1 MRDRITVERLPMTSA
16 RWVDSPP
23 KTPVAFRVGVTGHRP
38 NRLREA
44 QPEQLAGVVRGIL
57 AHVREAVQ
65 AFQALPEK
73 PAAYLTEPPLL
84 RVASSLAEGADRLVA
99 TQALD
104 LGFSLCCPMPFAQ
117 AEYERDF
124 AAPAAL
130 ESGSLERFHT
140 LLERARSGAGLT
152 TFELDGN
159 RSDEG
164 AAYGAAGRVLINQS
178 DLLIVLWDGREAQG
192 EGGTVQTL
200 QEAIHYQV
208 PVLWVDAVAPH
219 PWQLLRVEADLPEPA
234 ATGRNVPRP
243 PTAADWRRLGE
254 VVHEV
259 LEWPPADAGAD
270 EDTAG
275 DLRKEYFRE
284 RKPRWNPAPFWKVFR
299 NLAGDGRLLLPPIS
313 VPDFEAGSHEE
324 WPTHDERP
332 GAVPDDAT
340 ETASEWANGRLR
352 SHFAWADRLADYY
365 ADKYRSSFVL
375 SYPFAA
381 LAVILALLPMAVEPV
396 WPSAAFEI
404 VCIVAELA
412 TLGSIL
418 GLVFVGRWLRWHDR
432 WMEYRVLAEV
442 IRQLRVLIP
451 LGGGR
456 PFIRMPGHLENY
468 GEPSRTWMFAHMR
481 ALGRATGLPS
491 VRVDAAYVA
500 HCLQHLRQIVSGQ
513 RRFHENNERRSER
526 IEHTLHVTAFTLL
539 ALTVVA
545 ILMHLL
551 AHLHVP
557 GFGWLQR
564 PVISRWLTLIAA
576 GFPALG
582 AALAGINNQGEFSR
596 VAKRS
601 RAMAERMERIE
612 NEIAAFE
619 ARAAE
624 NPATVR
630 LAQIT
635 PLALH
640 VVQLMVDENLEWRVV
655 FTDRPPALP
664 G

>member
-1 MRDRITVERLPMTSA
+1 MTSA
-16 RWVDSPP
+16 RPAASPP
-23 KTPVAFRVGVTGHRP
+23 RTPVAFRVGVTGHRP
-38 NRLREA
+38 NRLGEA
-44 QPEQLAGVVRGIL
+44 QAERLATVVRGIL
-57 AHVREAVQ
+57 ERVRAAAL
-65 AFQALPEK
+65 AFQARPDK
-73 PAAYLTEPPLL
+73 PAAYLPKPPLL
-84 RVASSLAEGADRLVA
+84 RVTSSLAEGADRLVA

-104 LGFSLCCPMPFAQ
+104 LEFALCCPMPFAQ

-124 AAPAAL
+124 APPHAL
-130 ESGSLERFHT
+130 EPASLETFRA
-140 LLERARSGAGLT
+140 LLERARAGPGLT
-152 TFELDGN
+152 TFELDGS
-159 RSDEG
+159 RSDPG
-164 AAYGAAGRVLINQS
+164 VAYRSASRIVINQS
-178 DLLIVLWDGREAQG
+178 DLLVVLWDGREAQG
-192 EGGTVQTL
+192 EGGTVQAL
-200 QEAIHYQV
+200 QEAAHYQV
-208 PVLWVDAVAPH
+208 PVLWIDAVAPH
-219 PWQLLRVEADLPEPA
+219 SWQLLRTEADFPA
-234 ATGRNVPRP
+234 SDATGRCVPRP
-243 PTAADWRRLGE
+243 PAEAGWQQLGE
-254 VVHEV
+254 TVADV
-259 LEWPPADAGAD
+259 LDWPPADAAPD
-270 EDTAG
+270 EGGAG
-275 DLRKEYFRE
+275 DLREVYFRE
-284 RKPRWNPAPFWKVFR
+284 RKPRWNPAPFWKIFR
-299 NLAGDGRLLLPPIS
+299 NLAGDGRLRLPRLA
-313 VPDFEAGSHEE
+313 VPEFDAAARDE
-324 WPTHDERP
+324 WPARDEAS
-332 GAVPDDAT
+332 GAATADAV
-340 ETASEWANGRLR
+340 ESAAGWANHRLR

-375 SYPFAA
+375 SYPLAA
-381 LAVILALLPMAVEPV
+381 LAVILALLPMAVGPV

-404 VCIVAELA
+404 ACIVAELA
-412 TLGSIL
+412 TLGAII

-500 HCLQHLRQIVSGQ
+500 RSLQLLRQIVGGQ
-513 RRFHENNERRSER
+513 RGFHEINERRSGR

-539 ALTVVA
+539 AVTIVA
-545 ILMHLL
+545 ILLHLL
-551 AHLHVP
+551 PYLHLP
-557 GFGWLQR
+557 GFDLLHE
-564 PVISRWLTLIAA
+564 PVVSRLLTLVAA

-601 RAMAERMERIE
+601 HAMAERMERIE
-612 NEIAAFE
+612 GDIAALE

-624 NPATVR
+624 SPGSVR
-630 LAQIT
+630 LGQIT
-635 PLALH
+635 PLALQ